1 MIDWVT
7 MRVNCEHEGIICNG
21 SVVKVSKDN
30 EIEWTSTS
38 WLPVVGS
45 HDSSIVIRSVTDS
58 TIEISGNPAKWL
70 QGHNL
75 FGTNDLNALCWLFL
89 NKLIKI
95 PELKLKP
102 TMTQMKYIKDGIYTI
117 SRVDVNETWLLNN
130 LQDVHAAIRALEL
143 SARLKHRGA
152 GQFKGDTLY
161 WGKGSNRW
169 FLKCYHKGDEINR
182 KKSNYPDAL
191 RTPEMLDFAAR
202 SLRFEMTLKSNFLRE
217 RMLHIPANWTPET
230 AMLLLIEALGKL
242 EMSTKFRLN
251 DVAMQ
256 SLKPSERTAYYTWL
270 AGGDMKVILPKT
282 TFYRHRSTLLKH
294 GVDIGILRDVEK
306 PDPKVIPLIRI
317 LEAQPVGI
325 PDWAFEK
332 GLVAC
337 A

>member
-102 TMTQMKYIKDGIYTI
+102 TVTQMKYIKDGIYTI
-117 SRVDVNETWLLNN
+117 SEYTSSADV
-130 LQDVHAAIRALEL
+130 
-143 SARLKHRGA
+143 
-152 GQFKGDTLY
+152 
-161 WGKGSNRW
+161 
-169 FLKCYHKGDEINR
+169 
-182 KKSNYPDAL
+182 
-191 RTPEMLDFAAR
+191 
-202 SLRFEMTLKSNFLRE
+202 
-217 RMLHIPANWTPET
+217 
-230 AMLLLIEALGKL
+230 
-242 EMSTKFRLN
+242 
-251 DVAMQ
+251 
-256 SLKPSERTAYYTWL
+256 
-270 AGGDMKVILPKT
+270 
-282 TFYRHRSTLLKH
+282 
-294 GVDIGILRDVEK
+294 
-306 PDPKVIPLIRI
+306 
-317 LEAQPVGI
+317 
-325 PDWAFEK
+325 
-332 GLVAC
+332 
-337 A
+337 